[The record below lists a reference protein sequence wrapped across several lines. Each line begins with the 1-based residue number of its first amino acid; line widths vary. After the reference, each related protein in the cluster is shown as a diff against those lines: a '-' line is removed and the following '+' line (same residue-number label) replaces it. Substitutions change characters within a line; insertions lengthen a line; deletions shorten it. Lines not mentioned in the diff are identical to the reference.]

1 MIPLCVPS
9 EAGATES
16 DDDASNDD
24 EDGRVR
30 ALAHSLLQLSP
41 EELGL
46 SPKKADIGSG
56 SAAGTAHDNAD
67 AGCTALAPLFTS
79 LEGAPSAPSHHQ
91 RQLKA
96 ALCDPIDSSAAFGV
110 FARLLQ
116 QRAQAARQAAAEER
130 QGAQELS
137 KLEASFELSAKLKRL
152 KSQLVQE
159 KAESEVAIAQ
169 RERVIRGL
177 RSQLDAARSAMA
189 GPDVDAIEREAT
201 IYPTRMD

>member
-9 EAGATES
+9 EAGATEA
-16 DDDASNDD
+16 DDVSNDD
-24 EDGRVR
+24 EDGRYVRWPTHYCSCHPRSSVCRQRRPTSGAPQRPVPPTTTPTQGDGAR
-30 ALAHSLLQLSP
+30 ALVHVAQ
-41 EELGL
+41 
-46 SPKKADIGSG
+46 
-56 SAAGTAHDNAD
+56 
-67 AGCTALAPLFTS
+67 
-79 LEGAPSAPSHHQ
+79 GAPSAPSHHQ